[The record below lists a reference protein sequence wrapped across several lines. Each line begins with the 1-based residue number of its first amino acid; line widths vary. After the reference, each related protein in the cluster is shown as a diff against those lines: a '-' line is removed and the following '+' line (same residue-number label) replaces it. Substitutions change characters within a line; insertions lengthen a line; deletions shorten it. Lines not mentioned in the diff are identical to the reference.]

1 MDVDNELD
9 GNLLRQFSSLG
20 TTDKEVLISEF
31 QKLLGPNQLSPEGCG
46 FFLDMNNWN
55 LQAAVCAYYDFDQPS
70 LTNIRLPV
78 MCFVKDVTIGEG
90 EAVPPSTKFIKT
102 WRIKNIGED
111 AWPPGCNLRYCC
123 GDNLSNTDRAIVNML
138 VPGQEADVSVEMES
152 PAATGVFQSQW
163 RMSTPTGLFFGEV
176 IWVIITVDEGGL
188 LGVTQQLSSF
198 GKSDFVHS
206 NIPQNLPNPFA
217 SPIKLDLTTSSP
229 LISPNSSIIAQHGS
243 PLMSQPSPTVPTSS
257 PVPVRALFNNFVE
270 SENHRED
277 NKDSDMS

>member
-9 GNLLRQFSSLG
+9 GSLLRQFSSLG

-31 QKLLGPNQLSPEGCG
+31 QKLIGPNQLSPEGCG

-78 MCFVKDVTIGEG
+78 MSFVRDITIGEG
-90 EAVPPSTKFIKT
+90 EAVPPSTRFIKT
-102 WRIKNIGED
+102 WRIKNIGDE

-123 GDNLSNTDRAIVNML
+123 GDNLSNTDRAIVHIL
-138 VPGQEADVSVEMES
+138 EPGQEADISVEMES

-198 GKSDFVHS
+198 GKSDFLHS

-217 SPIKLDLTTSSP
+217 SPIKLDLSTSSP

-243 PLMSQPSPTVPTSS
+243 PLTAQPSPTAPTTS
-257 PVPVRALFNNFVE
+257 PVAVRALFHNFVD
-270 SENHRED
+270 SDTHRED
-277 NKDSDMS
+277 NTDLDMS